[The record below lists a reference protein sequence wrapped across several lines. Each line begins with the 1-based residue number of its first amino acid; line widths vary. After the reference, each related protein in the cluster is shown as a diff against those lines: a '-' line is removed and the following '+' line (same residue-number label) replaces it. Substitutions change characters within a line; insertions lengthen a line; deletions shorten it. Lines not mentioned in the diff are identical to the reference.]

1 MKVLI
6 ADDHTLFRRGL
17 RLLLSKLYA
26 DIEVVE
32 SADADGALRL
42 ADEQPDLDL
51 VLCDL
56 AMPGME
62 HLRGLQALAERL
74 PRTPIVILSAISNPE
89 DIVRAIESGARGY
102 ILKSASDETLKHAVS
117 LVLAGE
123 TYLPSDA
130 FLDRQRRWVG
140 TGGNQ
145 GQGLRLSED
154 NPLSNLTPRQRD
166 VLTLLMGG
174 QSNKEIARNL
184 GLLESTV
191 KAHVK
196 IILNKLNAAN
206 RTQAAM
212 VAADLGWPQPSF
224 TEKTPA

>member
-26 DIEVVE
+26 DVEVFE
-32 SADADGALRL
+32 AADADGALQQ
-42 ADEQPDLDL
+42 ANEQPELDL

-62 HLRGLQALAERL
+62 QLKGLQALAERL
-74 PRTPIVILSAISNPE
+74 PRTPIVILSAISNPD
-89 DIVRAIESGARGY
+89 DIVRTIENGARGY
-102 ILKSASDETLKHAVS
+102 ILKSASDETLRHALS

-123 TYLPSDA
+123 TYLPSEA

-140 TGGNQ
+140 AGGQ
-145 GQGLRLSED
+145 SGLRLPAD
-154 NPLSNLTPRQRD
+154 NPLSTLTPRQRD
-166 VLTLLMGG
+166 VLTLLMSG

-212 VAADLGWPQPSF
+212 VAADLGWPQPDLAERTS
-224 TEKTPA
+224 A

>member
-26 DIEVVE
+26 DVEVFE
-32 SADADGALRL
+32 AADADGALQQ
-42 ADEQPDLDL
+42 ANEQPDLDL

-62 HLRGLQALAERL
+62 QLRGLQALAERL
-74 PRTPIVILSAISNPE
+74 PRTPIVILSAISNPD
-89 DIVRAIESGARGY
+89 DIVRTIENGARGY
-102 ILKSASDETLKHAVS
+102 ILKSASDETLRHALS

-123 TYLPSDA
+123 TYLPSEA

-140 TGGNQ
+140 TGGQ
-145 GQGLRLSED
+145 GGLRLPAD
-154 NPLSNLTPRQRD
+154 NPLSTLTPRQRD

-196 IILNKLNAAN
+196 IILNKLNVAN

-212 VAADLGWPQPSF
+212 VAADLGWPQPDLA
-224 TEKTPA
+224 ERTPA

>member
-17 RLLLSKLYA
+17 RLLLSSLYD
-26 DIEVVE
+26 DIDAVE
-32 SADADGALRL
+32 AADADGALRI
-42 ADEQPDLDL
+42 ANEQADLDL

-62 HLRGLQALAERL
+62 QLKGLQALAQRL
-74 PRTPIVILSAISNPE
+74 PKAPIVILSAISNPD
-89 DIVRAIESGARGY
+89 DIVRTIESGARGY
-102 ILKSASDETLKHAVS
+102 ILKSASDETLKHALS

-123 TYLPSDA
+123 TYIPSDA

-140 TGGNQ
+140 SAGNPP
-145 GQGLRLSED
+145 LRLSSD
-154 NPLSNLTPRQRD
+154 NPLSTLTPRQRD

-196 IILNKLNAAN
+196 IILSKLNVAN

-212 VAADLGWPQPSF
+212 VAADLGWPQPEF
-224 TEKTPA
+224 TDKSPV